1 MLRSIRICLTILFIA
16 LIGTLLSAQDAPPA
30 QLVVSYAE
38 VTEGQN
44 EVSELGLYFTFAD
57 DEGRPMAADSGG
69 DDATIVVSGKDINLT
84 QEARVEEPNT
94 PLFVVIVL
102 DASGSM
108 QASAAD
114 MRRAAIDSVN
124 ALPDGTQFS
133 IIVFNEDISSATEF
147 SRDKNSV
154 INLIGTYQPARP
166 SDANAGT
173 CLFDATFAAI
183 DRAVQAELPARRT
196 VLLFTDGRDELTAGR
211 GDTCSTHTLS
221 EIITKATNIT
231 NPVSINAVGLRGA
244 VAIDEAGLRSMA
256 DSSKGFA
263 AIGALSELSEL
274 FQVIVD
280 GLNNQR
286 VALAD
291 FCIPRGQYTATL
303 LTSAGFDAPQLSD
316 TFNFTTDLQCTP
328 STATPV
334 AKPIVRFTSKA
345 FDRATETVTLQLG
358 GENLDQITRYS
369 VFVSDPTGNSI
380 GEFILDGGADPEAIS
395 FSMAGLPDGRIRMD
409 IVAIRFNGE
418 TIENDDEL
426 IVLRP
431 TPTPLPTETPVPTE
445 TPIPTLVDVGVN
457 VQSIQYNADSDKITL
472 DIVYTEAEQVARV
485 RIDIID
491 GRGFNKVSQDRA
503 ELIQNVEFVA
513 REIGLI
519 ADEQYTVRVEA
530 FNAANQSLNRVEQDF
545 TYDPPRTPTPIPT
558 NTPQPTETATPVVFT
573 ANIDAIGYDA
583 ANDLLEIRLT
593 LENGNQMGDLELL
606 VLDANNVLV
615 DTVLVDAVTPIQY
628 PGAKLIPQA
637 RYTFRLKATDLNGR
651 VVANSEF
658 QNFAYPRAVTATPT
672 ITPTITPSLTP
683 TNPPTPTPVLTT
695 LEFVG
700 LDYRVADKIL
710 AVEFNGTNLEQI
722 ALYRLVLNDGGG
734 VIIHQ
739 QEILPDATEFNIPL
753 DLTTGDFEIVVT
765 ALDVR
770 GQPLATFDRSFKLN
784 VPTPTPTPTPGL
796 MDRIRENPIVGVLIG
811 VIVLALIG
819 LLFFL
824 LSGSRRDK
832 NKNKTT
838 ASSLPSMTG
847 AVIIPK
853 NMTGSS
859 APSPSPSG
867 GFVDTMKPPSSAPGS
882 ILDEPTMR
890 PGGMEAE
897 KTNAMIGGLGDLN
910 KTNASIHATAFL
922 QVRDSGDSNMV
933 GKILPLIG
941 SPFTIGRTGPR
952 NNNANFD
959 GDKNI
964 SRAHAEIVLDNGVWT
979 LIDNGSALGTTVN
992 DGSKITGRI
1001 PLGEGDVIRLGGST
1015 VLVFTRKG

>member
-1 MLRSIRICLTILFIA
+1 VAVLRYIRICLVLTFIA
-16 LIGTLLSAQDAPPA
+16 LVSTLTTAQNEPPA

-57 DEGRPMAADSGG
+57 SSGRPLPASNNGSN
-69 DDATIVVSGKDINLT
+69 DATIVVSGNNTNLT
-84 QEARVEEPNT
+84 QKARIEEPNT
-94 PLFVVIVL
+94 PLYVVLVL

-108 QASAAD
+108 QASASD
-114 MRRAAIDSVN
+114 MRRAAIEAVN

-133 IIVFNEDISSATEF
+133 LIVFNKDISSATEF

-154 INLIGTYQPARP
+154 INLIGTYAPARP

-211 GDTCSTHTLS
+211 GDTCSAHTLS
-221 EIITKATNIT
+221 EVITKSTNVT

-244 VAIDEAGLRSMA
+244 VAIDEASLRSMA
-256 DSSKGFA
+256 ESSKGFA
-263 AIGALSELSEL
+263 AIGALSELSDL

-291 FCIPRGQYTATL
+291 FCLQRGQYTATL
-303 LTSAGFDAPQLSD
+303 LTGGGFGGPQLSD
-316 TFNFTTDLQCTP
+316 TFNFTTTLQCTP

-334 AKPIVRFTSKA
+334 AKPIIRFTSKI
-345 FDRATETVTLQLG
+345 FDRATEVVTLQIG
-358 GENLDQITRYS
+358 GENLDQISRYS
-369 VFVSDPTGNSI
+369 VFVSDPTGSSI
-380 GEFILDGGADPEAIS
+380 GEFIRDGGSDPEPIT
-395 FSMAGLPDGRIRMD
+395 FSMAGLPDGRIRID
-409 IVAIRFNGE
+409 VVAIRFDGE
-418 TIENDDEL
+418 TVESDDEL
-426 IVLRP
+426 TIIRP
-431 TPTPLPTETPVPTE
+431 TPTPLPTETPVPTQ
-445 TPIPTLVDVGVN
+445 TPVPTLVDVGVN
-457 VQSIQYNADSDKITL
+457 VQSIQYNGNTDTIKL
-472 DIVYTEAEQVARV
+472 DIVYTESEQVTRV

-491 GRGFNKVSQDRA
+491 KRGFNKVSQDRA

-513 REIGLI
+513 GDIGLI
-519 ADEQYTVRVEA
+519 PDEQYTVRVEA
-530 FNAANQSLNRVEQDF
+530 FNAANQSLNRVEQEF
-545 TYDPPRTPTPIPT
+545 IYDPPRTPTPIPT
-558 NTPQPTETATPVVFT
+558 STPQPSPTPTAVIFT
-573 ANIDAIGYDA
+573 ADIDAIGYDA

-615 DTVLVDAVTPIQY
+615 DTVLIDAVTPIQY

-658 QNFAYPRAVTATPT
+658 QNFAYPRAVTATPS

-683 TNPPTPTPVLTT
+683 TNAPTVTPVLTE

-700 LDYRVADKIL
+700 LNYRQEDKIL
-710 AVEFNGTNLEQI
+710 VVEFNGTNLEQI
-722 ALYRLVLNDGGG
+722 VTYRIVLNDAGG

-739 QEILPDATEFNIPL
+739 QELLPTASEFNIPL
-753 DLTTGDFEIVVT
+753 DLTTGDFQVVVT
-765 ALDVR
+765 ALGAN
-770 GQPLATFDRSFKLN
+770 GQSLANFERSFKLN
-784 VPTPTPTPTPGL
+784 VPTPTPTPVPGL
-796 MDRIRENPIVGVLIG
+796 MDKIRETPIIGVLIG
-811 VIVLALIG
+811 VIVLALIA

-832 NKNKTT
+832 NKNKSSAT
-838 ASSLPSMTG
+838 SLPSMTG
-847 AVIIPK
+847 AVIIPQNLNK
-853 NMTGSS
+853 P
-859 APSPSPSG
+859 AASPSSSSG
-867 GFVDTMKPPSSAPGS
+867 DAAKPPSSSGS

-890 PGGMEAE
+890 PGAD
-897 KTNAMIGGLGDLN
+897 IN
-910 KTNASIHATAFL
+910 KTNASIGGLVDANKTNAAVIATAFL
-922 QVRDSGDSNMV
+922 QVRDSGDSSMV
-933 GKILPLIG
+933 GKIIPLLT
-941 SPFTIGRTGPR
+941 SPYTIGRAGPR
-952 NNNANFD
+952 NNSTNFD
-959 GDKNI
+959 GDKNV
-964 SRAHAEIVLDNGVWT
+964 SRAHVEIILENGTWT

-992 DGSKITGRI
+992 DGAKITGRI

>member
-1 MLRSIRICLTILFIA
+1 MLRSIRIGLTLVFMA
-16 LIGTLLSAQDAPPA
+16 LISTLISAQDELPA

-57 DEGRPMAADSGG
+57 GAGRPMPADTGG
-69 DDATIVVSGKDINLT
+69 DDATIVVSGNDINLT

-108 QASAAD
+108 QASAND
-114 MRRAAIDSVN
+114 MRRAAIEAVN

-133 IIVFNEDISSATEF
+133 LIVFNKVISSATEF

-211 GDTCSTHTLS
+211 GDTCSTHTLN
-221 EIITKATNIT
+221 EVITKATNIN
-231 NPVSINAVGLRGA
+231 NPVAINAVGLRGA
-244 VAIDEAGLRSMA
+244 VAIDEASLRSMA
-256 DSSKGFA
+256 ESSKGFA
-263 AIGALSELSEL
+263 AIGALSELSSL

-291 FCIPRGQYTATL
+291 FCLPRGQYTATL
-303 LTSAGFDAPQLSD
+303 LAGAGFNSPQLSD

-328 STATPV
+328 ATPTPV
-334 AKPIVRFTSKA
+334 AEPIIRFTGKA
-345 FDRATETVTLQLG
+345 FDRATEMVTLQLG

-369 VFVSDPTGNSI
+369 VFVSDPSGSSI
-380 GEFILDGGADPEAIS
+380 GEFIVNGGPDPEPIT
-395 FSMAGLPDGRIRMD
+395 FSMAGLPDGRIRID
-409 IVAIRFNGE
+409 VVAIRFNGE
-418 TIENDDEL
+418 NIETDDEL
-426 IVLRP
+426 SVLRP
-431 TPTPLPTETPVPTE
+431 TPTPLPTATLIPTE

-457 VQSIQYNADSDKITL
+457 VQSIQYNAATDAIRL
-472 DIVYTEAEQVARV
+472 DIVYTESEQVARV

-503 ELIQNVEFVA
+503 ELIQSVEFIA
-513 REIGLI
+513 RDIGLI
-519 ADEQYTVRVEA
+519 PDEQYTVRVEA
-530 FNAANQSLNRVEQDF
+530 FNAANQSLNRVEQNF
-545 TYDPPRTPTPIPT
+545 TYDPARTPTPIPT
-558 NTPQPTETATPVVFT
+558 NTPEPSPTATAVVFT
-573 ANIDAIGYDA
+573 ADIDAIGYDV

-615 DTVLVDAVTPIQY
+615 DTILVDAVTPIQY
-628 PGAKLIPQA
+628 SGAKLIPQA

-651 VVANSEF
+651 VVATNEF
-658 QNFAYPRAVTATPT
+658 QNFAYPRAVTATPS

-683 TNPPTPTPVLTT
+683 TNAPTGTPVLTQ

-700 LDYRVADKIL
+700 LDYRAAEKVL
-710 AVEFNGTNLEQI
+710 AVQFNGTNMEQI

-753 DLTTGDFEIVVT
+753 DLTTGDFEVVVT
-765 ALDVR
+765 ALDAQ
-770 GQPLATFDRSFKLN
+770 GQPLASFDRSFKLN
-784 VPTPTPTPTPGL
+784 VPTPTPTPAPSL
-796 MDRIRENPIVGVLIG
+796 IDRIRENPVVGILIG

-819 LLFFL
+819 LLIFL

-847 AVIIPK
+847 AQIIMPQNTNK
-853 NMTGSS
+853 PASS
-859 APSPSPSG
+859 ASGTPS
-867 GFVDTMKPPSSAPGS
+867 FVDTMKPPSSSGS
-882 ILDEPTMR
+882 NLDEPTMR
-890 PGGMEAE
+890 PNAMVSD
-897 KTNAMIGGLGDLN
+897 KTNAALGGMSDIN
-910 KTNASIHATAFL
+910 KTNASIVASAFL
-922 QVRDSGDSNMV
+922 QVRESGDSNMN
-933 GKILPLIG
+933 GKVLPLMG
-941 SPFTIGRTGPR
+941 SPFTIGRSGPR
-952 NNNANFD
+952 NNSANFD

-964 SRAHAEIVLDNGVWT
+964 SRAHAEIVLDNGIWT

-992 DGSKITGRI
+992 DGAKITGRI
-1001 PLGEGDVIRLGGST
+1001 PLGEGDVIRLGSST